1 MSDKYT
7 WRTLL
12 LEILFICIALLFLY
26 PLFLI
31 LMNSFKEYTDIL
43 LRSASWPRKFIID
56 NYVNA
61 WGFINFPRVFL
72 NSFVIAVG
80 GIVGIVILSAMAS
93 WRLVRKQQR
102 WSQIIFLIMV
112 SAMVIPFQAVML
124 PLVQVG
130 GTLGLINS
138 KFGLII
144 MYWGFGVSFT
154 IFLYHGFVKSIPLEI
169 EESAII
175 DGSSTQ
181 TLFWRIVFPLLKP
194 MTVTVIILNSLWI
207 WNDFLLPKLILQDKV
222 LHTIPIAMFDFF
234 AQYSKKWDM
243 ALATLVLSST
253 PIVVFFLALQKH
265 VIRGIMSGSVK
276 G

>member
-1 MSDKYT
+1 MSNKYT

-12 LEILFICIALLFLY
+12 LEVLFICIALIFLY

-43 LRSASWPRKFIID
+43 LRSNAWPKKFIID

-61 WGFINFPRVFL
+61 WSFINFPKVFL
-72 NSFVIAVG
+72 NSFINAVG
-80 GIVGIVILSAMAS
+80 GIVGIVILSAMAA
-93 WRLVRKQQR
+93 WRLVRKQRR
-102 WSQIIFLIMV
+102 WSQVIFLILV

-130 GTLGLINS
+130 GILGLINS
-138 KFGLII
+138 KIGLIV

-175 DGSSTQ
+175 DGCNTQ
-181 TLFWRIVFPLLKP
+181 SLFWRIVFPLLKP
-194 MTVTVIILNSLWI
+194 MTVTIIILNSLWI
-207 WNDFLLPKLILQDKV
+207 WNDFLLPKLILQDKQ

-265 VIRGIMSGSVK
+265 VIRGIMAGSVK